1 MALTMNGKRI
11 GMAAHTEKREAREYI
26 EWQNHL
32 ARKSAEQEECERELK
47 IMKACERVFGDLFVQ
62 WYDSP
67 AIPDRGYARDRIA
80 LIRAWAKE
88 QVQIARTITQ
98 QIEEDMDIIHELVK
112 ASEYADA
119 PASYDQPDPH
129 AVVESYILDRQ
140 ITDAWASIP
149 EIEL

>member
-1 MALTMNGKRI
+1 MSLTKHGNRI
-11 GMAAHTEKREAREYI
+11 GMAAHTEKREARENI

-32 ARKSAEQEECERELK
+32 ARKAAEQAECEREWK
-47 IMKACERVFGDLFVQ
+47 IMQACERVFGDRFVE

-67 AIPDRGYARDRIA
+67 AVPSHGFARDRIA

-88 QVQIARTITQ
+88 QVQTARAITP
-98 QIEEDMDIIHELVK
+98 QIEEDMDIIHELIK
-112 ASEYADA
+112 AARYATGDIH
-119 PASYDQPDPH
+119 YDTTDPH
-129 AVVESYILDRQ
+129 AIEESSKIDRQ